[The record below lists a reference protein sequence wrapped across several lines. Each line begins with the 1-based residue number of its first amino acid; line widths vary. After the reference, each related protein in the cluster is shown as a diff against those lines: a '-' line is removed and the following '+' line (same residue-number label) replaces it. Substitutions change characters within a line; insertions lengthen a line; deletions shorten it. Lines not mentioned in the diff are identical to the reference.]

1 MAGVARETAKK
12 EDLRTRL
19 AELCGWQ
26 TATRDDAA
34 VAEEL
39 HRTRSMDR
47 VCSLSEAAFYDGFF
61 TYLREIGL
69 WPLLEAL
76 DPKDR
81 EGPLLPFLRFVL
93 FTIMRCVGGVQSM
106 LATREVLL
114 TDEALMGLLGFNAV
128 QVHDGANARGLSRR
142 TRPVEIRGAFSFET
156 AADNMVQ
163 IGAERLAA
171 MFNGAIRCLATQG
184 MFPKRIDA
192 VLDATDDEATP
203 KYKTDD
209 GREVPSVS
217 REKRPDVRANKHAR
231 KIKVTVF
238 GWKIWIVFEP
248 VSKIPLA
255 MKIDGINVADNEHAF
270 DVWAQ
275 ARANV
280 EGYATIRSVALDR
293 GFLDGKLL
301 SRIDQDAIVYIPAK
315 SNMTITA
322 DAREIARRAEA
333 LAEQG
338 RTLEDCTYEER
349 VERVTHGSGKK
360 ARVEERKTTVVRIR
374 DLPCDWWGP
383 EGSSSASNA
392 KGFQPKLVNATVVL
406 RWDGAPKDAEKE
418 VVILDTDP
426 AAGAFVGFDA
436 YDDRSLIENTC
447 NREAKESWFLEHHPK
462 RSEAGVR
469 VHAWF
474 VFLCMAL
481 TSAFRLHRQ
490 KCEQAESAGQD
501 TGISRYRRQLEAR
514 NRDKVVVF
522 CAGHF
527 GIFRSYEVML
537 LLGASVRER
546 SLMGESAQSVLERCR
561 ARRDPSLSAA
571 RREGGSR

>member
-1 MAGVARETAKK
+1 MAHEAASN
-12 EDLRTRL
+12 EDLQTRL
-19 AELCGWQ
+19 AELCGWE

-34 VAEEL
+34 VSEEL
-39 HRTRSMDR
+39 YRTRSMDR
-47 VCSLSEAAFYDGFF
+47 ACSLGEAAFFDEFF
-61 TYLREIGL
+61 TYLRDIGV

-76 DPKDR
+76 DPQNR
-81 EGPLLPFLRFVL
+81 EGPLLPFIRFVL

-106 LATREVLL
+106 LATHELLL

-128 QVHDGANARGLSRR
+128 QVRDGANARGLSRR

-156 AADNMVQ
+156 AADNIVQ
-163 IGAERLAA
+163 IGADRLAA
-171 MFNGAIRCLATQG
+171 MFNGAIRCLAAQG

-192 VLDATDDEATP
+192 IVDATDDEATP

-209 GREVPSVS
+209 GREVPRVS
-217 REKRPDVRANKHAR
+217 REKRPDVRANKHAS
-231 KIKVTVF
+231 KIKVTAF
-238 GWKIWIVFEP
+238 GWKIWVVWEP

-255 MKIDGINVADNEHAF
+255 IKIDGINVADNEHALE
-270 DVWAQ
+270 VWAQ

-293 GFLDGKLL
+293 GFLDGKVL
-301 SRIDQDAIVYIPAK
+301 SRMDQDAIVYIPAR
-315 SNMTITA
+315 SNMAITA

-333 LAEQG
+333 LATQG
-338 RTLEDCTYEER
+338 KGLDGCTYEER
-349 VERVTHGSGKK
+349 IERVTHGSGKK
-360 ARVEERKTTVVRIR
+360 ATVEERKTTVVRIR
-374 DLPCDWWGP
+374 DLPCDWWRP
-383 EGSSSASNA
+383 EGSNSASNA
-392 KGFQPKLVNATVVL
+392 KGFQPKLVSATVVL

-447 NREAKESWFLEHHPK
+447 NREAKESWFLEYHPK

-469 VHAWF
+469 VHTWF

-490 KCEQAESAGQD
+490 KCEQAENAGEE
-501 TGISRYRRQLEAR
+501 TGIGRYRRQTEMR

-522 CAGHF
+522 CSGHY

-537 LLGASVRER
+537 LLGATVRER
-546 SLMGESAQSVLERCR
+546 ALMGESAQSVLERCR
-561 ARRDPSLSAA
+561 ARGDSS
-571 RREGGSR
+571 

>member
-1 MAGVARETAKK
+1 MYRNFVALKVASK
-12 EDLRTRL
+12 EDIQTRL
-19 AELCGWQ
+19 AEVSGWL

-34 VAEEL
+34 VAETLEQ
-39 HRTRSMDR
+39 TRSMDR
-47 VCSLSEAAFYDGFF
+47 ICPLNEAAFFDEFF
-61 TYLREIGL
+61 HYIREIGV

-76 DPKDR
+76 DPKTR
-81 EGPLLPFLRFVL
+81 EGPLYPFIQFVL
-93 FTIMRCVGGVQSM
+93 FTIMRSVGGVSSM

-114 TDEALMGLLGFNAV
+114 TDEALMGVLGFNAV
-128 QVHDGANARGLSRR
+128 QVERGSNERGMSRR
-142 TRPVEIRGAFSFET
+142 KRPVEIRGAFSFET
-156 AADNMVQ
+156 VADNIVK
-163 IGAERLAA
+163 IGPDRLAA
-171 MFNGAIRCLATQG
+171 MFNGAIRCLAAKK
-184 MFPKRIDA
+184 MFPSRIDA

-203 KYKTDD
+203 RYVTDD
-209 GREVPSVS
+209 GREVPKVS
-217 REKRPDVRANKHAR
+217 REKRPDVRANRDAK

-255 MKIDGINVADNEHAF
+255 MKIDGIEVTDNEHALE
-270 DVWAQ
+270 VLAQ

-293 GFLDGKLL
+293 GFLDGKVL
-301 SRIDQDAIVYIPAK
+301 SLMDKDTIVYIPAK

-322 DAREIARRAEA
+322 DAREIARRAAA
-333 LAEQG
+333 LAAQG
-338 RTLEDCTYEER
+338 LGLEGTTYEER

-360 ARVEERKTTVVRIR
+360 TTFEDRKTTVVRIR
-374 DLPCDWWGP
+374 ELPCDWWKK

-392 KGFQPKLVNATVVL
+392 KDFEPKLVNATVVL
-406 RWDGAPKDAEKE
+406 RWDGALKDAEKE

-426 AAGAFVGFDA
+426 ADGAFVGFDA

-469 VHAWF
+469 VHAYF
-474 VFLCMAL
+474 VLLCMAL
-481 TSAFRLHRQ
+481 VSAFRLHKQ
-490 KCEQAESAGQD
+490 KCEEQAQSRGKEIGV
-501 TGISRYRRQLEAR
+501 SRYRRHLEAE

-522 CAGHF
+522 CGQHF
-527 GIFRSYEVML
+527 GIFRNYEVML
-537 LLGASVRER
+537 LVGVSVRER

-561 ARRDPSLSAA
+561 AGRRDTS
-571 RREGGSR
+571 